1 MRNLISVILSLVLGA
16 GVAYA
21 DDLHREGSTHVSGST
36 GNFPMGVVNENDT
49 ALGTEGQYVGLA
61 VTTSGKPRIAIAA
74 GTADIGSLIGNTVTL
89 TSTLTVTA
97 TTYEALDLVGG
108 KNTLSGA
115 VRASAGS
122 GRITSVVIADQA
134 AQAGS
139 YDAIYW
145 SADPSATTFTDEA
158 ALDVADADLLKII
171 CSIPVT
177 TTTTFSDNGLTSSNN
192 IGCAFEVPSGTSI
205 YMAVVARST
214 PTFAA
219 TTDVQVRTTIE
230 QD

>member
-1 MRNLISVILSLVLGA
+1 MSMKNLFLALLFTLIPILASAQNQGDPTPLGSG
-16 GVAYA
+16 GVKIFCNSNAA
-21 DDLHREGSTHVSGST
+21 LTATVSGD
-36 GNFPMGVVNENDT
+36 GKLNFVGCTTAGALLVNLT
-49 ALGTEGQYVGLA
+49 
-61 VTTSGKPRIAIAA
+61 A

-97 TTYEALDLVGG
+97 TAYEALDLVGG

-122 GRITSVVIADQA
+122 GVIQSVVIADQA

-139 YDAIYW
+139 YDVVYW
-145 SADPSATTFTDEA
+145 SADPSGTTFTDEA
-158 ALDVADADLLKII
+158 ALDIADADLLKII
-171 CSIPVT
+171 CVIPVT
-177 TTTTFSDNGLTSSNN
+177 TTATFNDNGVSASNN
-192 IGCAFEVPSGTSI
+192 AGCAFEVPSGTSI

-219 TTDVQVRTTIE
+219 NTDVQVRTTIL